1 MRRSISTI
9 PSLCSA
15 QEYVYMRK
23 RPSRRDW
30 PEKWKGKIS
39 QKWRTI
45 RRERKLNTRPLRRQ
59 INKRLGLLTRQ
70 DNVFQGIC
78 LGERVQRDVSWDGSR
93 AGSIKDIKI
102 VYKDLLLTEIRIRP
116 YWEYWPY
123 PFWGKLS
130 PISFDVCSW
139 GVPWTGL
146 SLPEERALESSST
159 VLPALNSSSSSS
171 FNGCLL
177 IRDKCMHLLP
187 LWWVYDFSHPKLTHH
202 LEDWLLSWNPN
213 ALIPPYKKSWITSLQ
228 LQ

>member
-78 LGERVQRDVSWDGSR
+78 LGERVQRDVSRDGSR
-93 AGSIKDIKI
+93 PGSIKDIKV
-102 VYKDLLLTEIRIRP
+102 VYKDYINGDKNKTLLGILTISVLREIIADKLWRMFVGSSLNRVESARRESTRI
-116 YWEYWPY
+116 E
-123 PFWGKLS
+123 FHS
-130 PISFDVCSW
+130 
-139 GVPWTGL
+139 
-146 SLPEERALESSST
+146 
-159 VLPALNSSSSSS
+159 
-171 FNGCLL
+171 
-177 IRDKCMHLLP
+177 
-187 LWWVYDFSHPKLTHH
+187 
-202 LEDWLLSWNPN
+202 
-213 ALIPPYKKSWITSLQ
+213 ITSLE
-228 LQ
+228 